1 MKRFKA
7 ILPCALMILGLI
19 TWHFWG
25 VANGHLDNHNKW
37 DSLSLVSFLGGL
49 IILFKRYVL

>member
-1 MKRFKA
+1 MKTFKT
-7 ILPCALMILGLI
+7 ILPYLLMIIGLI
-19 TWHFWG
+19 IWHYLG
-25 VANGHLDNHNKW
+25 EANGRLDNHNKW